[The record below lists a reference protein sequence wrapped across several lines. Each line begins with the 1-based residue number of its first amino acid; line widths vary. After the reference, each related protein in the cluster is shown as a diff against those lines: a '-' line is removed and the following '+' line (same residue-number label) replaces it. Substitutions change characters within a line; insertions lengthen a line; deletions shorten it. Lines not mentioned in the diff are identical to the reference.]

1 MAAPALMSQAAN
13 ARSTTV
19 TPKFRIH
26 DGQVRD
32 SKRKDKATT
41 LARRELRRQKYE
53 PTAAVVRVNAN
64 ANA

>member
-1 MAAPALMSQAAN
+1 MAAPALMSQAAH
-13 ARSTTV
+13 ARRFTV

-41 LARRELRRQKYE
+41 LARKQIREQKYE
-53 PTAAVVRVNAN
+53 HPAVVRITTA
-64 ANA
+64 A